1 MTADQTREQHPTF
14 FNLSMEDKMNIAKFN
29 PALTL
34 DASIE
39 KQVADIKACLDAM
52 EGHAKAGN
60 SEGVLFFA
68 ERIAET
74 ARYIESM
81 VPSWSQIK
89 VDEEA

>member
-1 MTADQTREQHPTF
+1 
-14 FNLSMEDKMNIAKFN
+14 MNIAKFN

-74 ARYIESM
+74 ARYMESM
-81 VPSWSQIK
+81 VSSWSQIK
-89 VDEEA
+89 VEEEA